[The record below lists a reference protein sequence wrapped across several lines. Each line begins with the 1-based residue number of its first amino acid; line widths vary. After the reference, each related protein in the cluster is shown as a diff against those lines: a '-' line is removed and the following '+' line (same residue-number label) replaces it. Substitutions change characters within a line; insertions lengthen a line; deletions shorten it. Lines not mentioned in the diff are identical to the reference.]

1 MRIFRWAII
10 FINILSLPVYADK
23 IKLVNAPIDAVTA
36 YFSQLT
42 GNTYILDFSPN
53 QKISI
58 SKELSGTKN
67 IHLFFVELIEGI
79 GGEVQKISNNSFKV
93 LEKLQEQEI
102 FVEPTKKIIVP
113 ETTLKRISLEKK
125 I

>member
-10 FINILSLPVYADK
+10 FINILSLPIYADK

-113 ETTLKRISLEKK
+113 ETTLKRISFL
-125 I
+125 

>member
-79 GGEVQKISNNSFKV
+79 GGEV
-93 LEKLQEQEI
+93 
-102 FVEPTKKIIVP
+102 
-113 ETTLKRISLEKK
+113 
-125 I
+125 